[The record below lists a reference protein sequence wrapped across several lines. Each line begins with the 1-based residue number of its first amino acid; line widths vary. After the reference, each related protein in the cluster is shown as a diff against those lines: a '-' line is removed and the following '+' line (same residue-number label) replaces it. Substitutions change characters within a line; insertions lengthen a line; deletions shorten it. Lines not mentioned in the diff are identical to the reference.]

1 MTVRERLVWTY
12 ANLAMAHAAV
22 SAGSARYGAT
32 HFMIR
37 ARLRKGLQAGTMK
50 LGTLLDDERVK
61 MNADRACAYCGSGAR
76 LSLDH
81 LIPKSAG
88 GTESA
93 DNVVWACRPCNS
105 SKGDTDL
112 LRWMTTQGRFPP
124 LLLLRRYLKL
134 AFRHFD
140 EAGLMDSDEATVEAR
155 PFDLAALPDSFPP
168 PSSLVLWTA
177 MVSESG
183 EAS

>member
-1 MTVRERLVWTY
+1 MTVRDRLVWTY

-22 SAGSARYGAT
+22 AAGAPKYGPP

-61 MNADRACAYCGSGAR
+61 MNADRACAYCGGVQK

-81 LIPKSAG
+81 VIPKASG
-88 GTESA
+88 GPETA

-112 LRWMTTQGRFPP
+112 QRWMAGQGRFTP

-140 EAGLMDSDEATVEAR
+140 EAGLME
-155 PFDLAALPDSFPP
+155 
-168 PSSLVLWTA
+168 
-177 MVSESG
+177 
-183 EAS
+183 